1 MKQSL
6 LYFSILLLIAFTLPV
21 NAQTLPCPNISDPVC
36 GSDGVT
42 YLNSCYAE
50 AAGITEYTTGV
61 CFGFC
66 VIPQNFSDPN
76 LCDPTFDPVCGC
88 NGVTYLNSCVAQA
101 NGLSNFSFG
110 ICDDIC
116 LDPEY
121 VPVATGAIIDDDG
134 VITLDC
140 PNDLDPVCGCNGITY
155 TNECIAEAS
164 GVTFYTFGPCGTG
177 GCVLPGEMDL
187 EAACSQTYDPVC
199 GCNDITY
206 INSCFAEAAG
216 IQDFTTGVCGIN
228 SSWCET
234 AQPLRCGDFLF
245 NETTIGE
252 ENNISSYS
260 ECLSGATLLGPDKI
274 YIINKTIVGDL
285 QIGME
290 ILTPDTDLDLFLL
303 AGECSQVTCIAS
315 STTNNLETNNEGI
328 VIPNAPLGTYYLVVD
343 SQFGSIAG
351 SYNLELSCG
360 YLACADAIPLNC
372 NSTYTGTNANG
383 SDNVSSYSCSDNVL
397 NVENNGPEVVH
408 SFTTTESGMV
418 SIQLMDLTAN
428 LELFLL
434 SSCNVGSCLAFSQ
447 NGSLGDEMIN
457 INVLPGTYY
466 IVVEGFNGAVSDYT
480 LQLSCTS
487 SCDIMFENLEIGASD
502 CGENNGKIVG
512 TISGGEPSYL
522 LSWQGQVS
530 GSVFSSSQDF
540 EISDLPT
547 GEYTIRTTDSRGC
560 ISEEAIFVDSEGDLL
575 IELDSIDAVCDG
587 VGAINVTINQGQGD
601 YLINIS
607 GPIITNITT
616 ADTFYTIGNLEPG
629 DYNLFVTDG
638 EGCSDLK
645 TITVNRSPGD
655 FSIAINPEDAP
666 CSQLGAVAISAENGT
681 APFNV
686 VVTGPV
692 SGSTLSELDDFSV
705 ENLSP
710 GQYDLI
716 VEDAAGC
723 IIESSF
729 EIQILDNLDAQ
740 VDALDGACG
749 EEGAI
754 AVSISAG
761 QPPFSIEYTGPDEGS
776 FNTGQTQFIID
787 DLSAGNYAI
796 SIFDNNNCDLSLNTI
811 LEESFDIT
819 FDVGAIEGLCGAL
832 GALIV
837 DVETGTP
844 PFSLVWNGASQGVAQ
859 FAGDTYIIQDLNP
872 GFYSVSISDS
882 QDCGTIGIYEVEN
895 QPAVNFIA
903 NAVPGACNTVGDIS
917 LQILTG
923 AAPYSISWTGPENGS
938 SFSTQSLVEIFDV
951 PSGTYSF
958 TISDANS
965 CSRVEEVELE
975 ATSTVAFSETIIASE
990 CGGTSTVEVEVNTG
1004 VPPLDVSWDGP
1015 ASGQELI
1022 QDTFLVIPDLP
1033 DGLYVFEIMDA
1044 EGCSTQENIQIENPN
1059 LVFDII
1065 AFSVPGLCD
1074 QLGNIQIGLQNG
1086 EGPYQIAWEGPQSGV
1101 GNSNSP
1107 NFQIPGLLSG
1117 IYTIRVESSEA
1128 CTAEIEI
1135 ELINEEDNL
1144 ELNVSPDIAVCG
1156 ELGGFSLALENGN
1169 SPYLVNWDG
1178 PESGSQIFFSNN
1190 ISLSDLPSGL
1200 YSFSITDVNGCAT
1213 EGEATLNNV
1222 ENNIEIIANSDAPA
1236 CAALAVVDLSIL
1248 GGQPSYELS
1257 WDGPLNGLI
1266 FTDLDELSISSLPI
1280 GFYTFVVSD
1289 ALGCIDSVSL
1299 PVGDFNGVLDLEVEG
1314 LGSSCDTLGGI
1325 QVQFEEGISNYV
1337 VNWTGPVDGTDTID
1351 TTEYFIDSLPTG
1363 IYIVEVTDNDGC
1375 SNSGEVQLTNEDN
1388 SPIISTEVIVGE
1400 CGVLGSVVVL
1410 IEDET
1415 QTYDISWDGPS
1426 PGTAM
1431 DTQDQYTITDLE
1443 SGDYVITISN
1453 DFNCVAIDSVSVP
1466 EGTPGISLTATPQA
1480 GSCGELGRITVEITG
1495 GVAPATLKY
1504 DGPSADTIPLTDS
1517 VIVLLDLD
1525 EGTYTFV
1532 VEDANSCS
1540 DTLEVVLEESTEA
1553 LGFELNPTNGQ
1564 CEAPGL
1570 IEVDIQSGTGPFNI
1584 IWTGEITD
1592 SVLSTD
1598 PFFIIED
1605 LEVGTYEVTITDMN
1619 GCTNTLS
1626 TEIINIGS
1634 VPTLTATPNPIVCG
1648 EEGSIDIQIE
1658 GTTATYQVNWAGQE
1672 EGSATVEG
1680 TTYTIDSLSAGI
1692 YLIIISDEN
1701 DCEDSELLTILE
1713 ESAAVDFDGMANEG
1727 VCDQPGSISLTITN
1741 GVAPFSIVWDGLV
1754 AGSDNT
1760 SETSYTIEDLLEGG
1774 YVVTIEDA
1782 NGCTAQQSFTLLSE
1796 SNPLE
1801 VMLTE
1806 MPGTCGDPGSILV
1819 EITGGDPDYNI
1830 SWIGAESG
1838 AVDTSSA
1845 SYEIPGLPGGD
1856 YLIQVTEAGGCDFIV
1871 NTTLAEPGP
1880 NLNFELFVEDG
1891 VCGQPGAIGV
1901 ILESADEEYEV
1912 SWTGPDSGMQLV
1924 MMDTFI
1930 INDLVAGD
1938 YSISVINADSCT
1950 DTQTATLLV
1959 SPELLFETNIAGG
1972 NCDEGG
1978 SIEITFTSGTPDY
1991 SISWMGPIAGDT
2003 TVTGSD
2009 LELTNLPA
2017 GDYSVTVSD
2026 ANACTMTFMLTLE
2039 NEDEIPT
2046 FLTTVDNGICGTL
2059 GAINLA
2065 IQAGTPPYTIAW
2077 SGPESGEF
2085 TSPNPTQVIE
2095 DLSEGA
2101 YVISVTDSNG
2111 CSDTNEV
2118 DVATGDM
2125 VAFSVSGQSG
2135 NCDDVGSIQII
2146 IEAGTPDFTVN
2157 WSGPVEGDSVLSQTI
2172 FNIPNL
2178 PVGVYSVEII
2188 DADGCT
2194 TSVETE
2200 VESLDANLELGVE
2213 IENGLCGELGQISL
2227 SIQDGTPEFAI
2238 EWEGPVSG
2246 SITSGDANFVIG
2258 NLPGG
2263 IYIISVT
2270 DGVGCVYSEAVTVVA
2285 SPEVSFT
2292 AIENNGD
2299 CLSEASISIEI
2310 SQGSPG
2316 YTISWQGPEN
2326 GVFETM
2332 ENSYLIENLPS
2343 GTYEIEIVDG
2353 GGCVSSEQATVQNIE
2368 NNLSLSSM
2376 VIDGA
2381 CGNLGSIELTVD
2393 NGQPPYSLNWS
2404 GITAGSDVS
2413 GNGNFEIED
2422 LIDGLYDIEIVD
2434 NLGCVISESLT
2445 VNSGEEL
2452 QFSTTFNNVGCLA
2465 LGEIQIN
2472 ITQGT
2477 PGYMISWTGPNEG
2490 AVTTDDSSYTIANLP
2505 GGNYFVVVESSDG
2518 CVLTETV
2525 IIVDEGNTLDVQA
2538 IGIDGAC
2545 GESGTIELAISGGTS
2560 DYSINWNGPSSGLD
2574 VSTDGLFT
2582 IPDLPSGV
2590 YELDIRDAQQC
2601 ITSTT
2606 VEITNGVLMLDATIE
2621 TIESECGDELGAIS
2635 LSIAEGMPSY
2645 QLSWDGPIGGA
2656 VSFNTTDFTIINL
2669 PEGLYTVI
2677 LTDAGD
2683 CVLEQEVEISLFDNS
2698 PVASFSFEEDAL
2710 TVYFENTSTDGSYL
2724 WNFGDGSTSTEAN
2737 PTHVYCDDGFFPIV
2751 LTVTNDCGENVSTSF
2766 VNLSIP
2772 DTTTVLDIGQAFGTT
2787 MEIVSLPVSIRN
2799 LSTDALTALSGSL
2812 VVADST
2818 VAQII
2823 GLTPGVIDPM
2833 FDAAT
2838 NTFSWSADLPGV
2850 GVVENDF
2857 LFFIDVLLTGDPSTT
2872 SNILL
2877 LGDPNP
2883 IVLEGVV
2890 NGVSTSLSRAALK
2903 GDVTVVNIGSVAG
2916 QVRTFLGAG
2925 INGAEV
2931 TFNGITEPAFA
2942 KDTTDTN
2949 GAYEFPSVLFGES
2962 YEVSAVKDTNDANG
2976 LSTYALFLGQQF
2988 ILGMDP
2994 QLIFSP
3000 YQIIAGNANC
3010 DDSFSTI
3017 DLFITQQLI
3026 IGEMDNFGDCP
3037 SWVFLPEDYNLPF
3050 DYTATNVFPYPA
3062 IDTIFPLDNS
3072 GVNIIGVKVGDI
3084 LGQADPNQ
3092 VQGEEEVVIRS
3103 DDKLHLNIENLSV
3116 PPGEEF
3122 VLHFTSSDFEQMASY
3137 QFGLFFDTEK
3147 MSFIGMES
3155 PTAESLEST
3164 VIGTSRAAEGQ
3175 LQFSWFSANGLGV
3188 DADITTGLFS
3198 LRFYANEYID
3208 EIASFIR
3215 LSADHMRI
3223 ESYDVLGTPHEL
3235 VLEAVE
3241 SSTSIAEVENAQF
3254 KLFQNRPNPFGETT
3268 LIGFELPE
3276 AMWATIRIRNHLGE
3290 EVAQFSNYY
3299 ARGYNELK
3307 LEALHLSAGLYYYSL
3322 EAGDYST
3329 SRKMVLIPR

>member
-1 MKQSL
+1 MKRPL
-6 LYFSILLLIAFTLPV
+6 LYFSILLLSTFVVSV

-66 VIPQNFSDPN
+66 VIPQNFSDPD

-110 ICDDIC
+110 ICDNIC
-116 LDPEY
+116 LDSEY
-121 VPVATGAIIDDDG
+121 IPVASGAIIDEEG
-134 VITLDC
+134 IITLDC
-140 PNDLDPVCGCNGITY
+140 PNNLDPVCGCNGITY

-164 GVTFYTFGPCGTG
+164 GVTFYTSGPCGTG
-177 GCVLPGEMDL
+177 GCVLPGDMDL

-216 IQDFTTGVCGIN
+216 IQDYTPGVCGIN

-252 ENNISSYS
+252 DNNISSYS

-290 ILTPDTDLDLFLL
+290 ILTPDIDLDLFLL
-303 AGECSQVTCIAS
+303 SGECNQVNCIAS
-315 STTNNLETNNEGI
+315 STTNNQETNNEGI

-343 SQFGSIAG
+343 SQFGNLQG

-360 YLACADAIPLNC
+360 YLACSDAIPLNC
-372 NSTYTGTNANG
+372 NSVYSGTNANG

-408 SFTTTESGMV
+408 SFTTTETGMV

-434 SSCNVGSCLAFSQ
+434 NSCDVGSCLAFSQ

-457 INVLPGTYY
+457 IDVVPGTYY

-480 LQLSCTS
+480 LLLSCTS
-487 SCDIMFENLEIGASD
+487 SCDIMFDNLEIGASD
-502 CGENNGKIVG
+502 CGENNGKISG

-522 LSWQGQVS
+522 LAWQGPVS
-530 GSVFSSSQDF
+530 GSVFSSSQSF
-540 EISDLPT
+540 EITDLPT

-560 ISEEAIFVDSEGDLL
+560 ISEEEIFVDSEGDLF

-587 VGAINVTINQGQGD
+587 VGAINVMINQGQGD
-601 YLINIS
+601 YQINIS
-607 GPIITNITT
+607 GPIFTNITT
-616 ADTFYTIGNLEPG
+616 PDTFYTIGNLLPG
-629 DYNLFVTDG
+629 DYNLFVTDA

-645 TITVNRSPGD
+645 TITVNQSPGD
-655 FSIAINPEDAP
+655 FAIEVIPEDAP
-666 CSQLGAVAISAENGT
+666 CSQLGKVVVNAENGT

-692 SGSTLSELDDFSV
+692 SGSTMSQLNTFEVDD
-705 ENLSP
+705 LSP

-729 EIQILDNLDAQ
+729 EIQIVDNLDVQ
-740 VDALDGACG
+740 LDALDGSCG
-749 EEGAI
+749 EDGAI
-754 AVSISAG
+754 IVSVSAG
-761 QPPFSIEYTGPDEGS
+761 QAPFSIQYDGPESGS
-776 FNTGQTQFIID
+776 FNIAQTQFIID
-787 DLSAGNYAI
+787 DLQAGNY
-796 SIFDNNNCDLSLNTI
+796 SITVFDDNNCDLSLNAI
-811 LEESFDIT
+811 LQESFDISL
-819 FDVGAIEGLCGAL
+819 DVGPIEGICGAL
-832 GALIV
+832 GAIIV
-837 DVETGTP
+837 QVETGTP
-844 PFSLVWNGASQGVAQ
+844 PFSLAWNGADQGVAQ
-859 FAGDTYIIQDLNP
+859 FTNNNYIIQDLNP
-872 GFYSVSISDS
+872 GFYSISVSDS
-882 QDCGTIGIYEVEN
+882 EGCGTIGIYEVEN

-903 NAVPGACNTVGDIS
+903 NAEPGACNTVGDIS

-923 AAPYSISWTGPENGS
+923 AAPYSISWTGPEAGNT
-938 SFSTQSLVEIFDV
+938 FSTQSLVEIFDV
-951 PSGTYSF
+951 PSGTYAI

-965 CSRVEEVELE
+965 CSRVEVVELE
-975 ATSTVAFSETIIASE
+975 ATSTVSFSETIIASE
-990 CGGTSTVEVEVNTG
+990 CGGTSTIEIEVNTG
-1004 VPPLDVSWDGP
+1004 FPPLNVRWDGP
-1015 ASGQELI
+1015 TSGQEVFA
-1022 QDTFLVIPDLP
+1022 DTFLVIPDLP
-1033 DGLYVFEIMDA
+1033 DGLYTIEITDV
-1044 EGCSTQENIQIENPN
+1044 EGCSNQEDIQVENTNP
-1059 LVFDII
+1059 VFDII
-1065 AFSVPGLCD
+1065 AFPVPGLCG

-1086 EGPYQIAWEGPQSGV
+1086 DGPYKIRWEGPQSGI

-1117 IYTIRVESSEA
+1117 IYTISAESAAA
-1128 CTAEIEI
+1128 CITEIEI
-1135 ELINEEDNL
+1135 ELINQEDDL

-1156 ELGGFSLALENGN
+1156 ELGGFNFSLENGN
-1169 SPYLVNWDG
+1169 SPYLLNWDG

-1190 ISLSDLPSGL
+1190 ISLNNLTSGS
-1200 YSFSITDVNGCAT
+1200 YSFTVTDVNGCTT
-1213 EGEATLNNV
+1213 EGEATLNNI
-1222 ENNIEIIANSDAPA
+1222 ENNIEIIADSDAPA
-1236 CAALAVVDLSIL
+1236 CAALAVVNLNIL

-1266 FTDLDELSISSLPI
+1266 FTDMDELSISSLPI

-1314 LGSSCDTLGGI
+1314 LGSTCDTLGGI

-1375 SNSGEVQLTNEDN
+1375 SNSGEVELINEDN
-1388 SPIISTEVIVGE
+1388 TPIISTEAIIGE
-1400 CGVLGSVVVL
+1400 CGVLGSVAIV
-1410 IEDET
+1410 IEDVD

-1426 PGTAM
+1426 PGAVM
-1431 DTQDQYTITDLE
+1431 GVPNEYTITGLE
-1443 SGDYVITISN
+1443 SGDYIVMVVN
-1453 DFNCVAIDSVSVP
+1453 DFDCIAIDSVSIG
-1466 EGTPGISLTATPQA
+1466 EGTPGISLSAIPQA
-1480 GSCGELGRITVEITG
+1480 GSCGELGRISIEING
-1495 GVAPATLKY
+1495 GVEPITLKY
-1504 DGPSADTIPLTDS
+1504 DGPSADTIPLIDTE
-1517 VIVLLDLD
+1517 IVLMNLE

-1532 VEDANSCS
+1532 VEDSNSCS
-1540 DTLEVVLEESTEA
+1540 DTLEVILEESTEA
-1553 LGFELNPTNGQ
+1553 LGFELNPTNGR

-1570 IEVDIQSGTGPFNI
+1570 IEIDIQSGTGPFNI
-1584 IWTGEITD
+1584 VWTGEVTD
-1592 SVLSTD
+1592 SVMSAD

-1605 LEVGTYEVTITDMN
+1605 LSVGTYMITITDTN

-1626 TEIINIGS
+1626 TEIINVGII
-1634 VPTLTATPNPIVCG
+1634 PTLTATPNPIVCG

-1658 GTTATYQVNWAGQE
+1658 GTTESYQINWAGQE
-1672 EGSATVEG
+1672 EGSATIEG

-1692 YLIIISDEN
+1692 YLVIISDEN
-1701 DCEDSELLTILE
+1701 DCEDSQLVNIIE
-1713 ESAAVDFDGMANEG
+1713 ESVAVSFDGMANEG
-1727 VCDQPGSISLTITN
+1727 VCDQPGSISLNITS
-1741 GVAPFSIVWDGLV
+1741 GLAPFSIVWDGLV
-1754 AGSDNT
+1754 AGSDNI
-1760 SETSYTIEDLLEGG
+1760 SEASYTIEDILEGG

-1801 VMLTE
+1801 VVVTE
-1806 MPGTCGDPGSILV
+1806 MPGTCGDLGSILV

-1838 AVDTSSA
+1838 AVDTTST
-1845 SYEIPGLPGGD
+1845 SYEITGLSGGD
-1856 YLIQVTEAGGCDFIV
+1856 YLIQITEAGGCDFIV
-1871 NTTLAEPGP
+1871 TTTLAEPSP
-1880 NLNFELFVEDG
+1880 DLEFELFVEDEN
-1891 VCGQPGAIGV
+1891 CGQTGAIGV
-1901 ILESADEEYEV
+1901 VFENGDEEYEL
-1912 SWTGPDSGMQLV
+1912 SWMGPDSGMQLV
-1924 MMDTFI
+1924 MADTFM

-1938 YSISVINADSCT
+1938 YSISVMNSDSCVA
-1950 DTQTATLLV
+1950 TQITTLSV
-1959 SPELLFETNIAGG
+1959 SPDLLIETTISSG

-1978 SIEITFTSGTPDY
+1978 AIEILFLSGTPDY
-1991 SISWMGPIAGDT
+1991 SISWSGPVAGDT
-2003 TVTGSD
+2003 TIAVNELD
-2009 LELTNLPA
+2009 LTNLPSGA
-2017 GDYSVTVSD
+2017 YDISISD
-2026 ANACTMTFMLTLE
+2026 ANTCDMVFTLTLE
-2039 NEDEIPT
+2039 NEEDIPT
-2046 FLTTVDNGICGTL
+2046 FLLTVDDGICGAL

-2077 SGPESGEF
+2077 TGPESGEF
-2085 TSPNPTQVIE
+2085 TSPNPTQIIE
-2095 DLSEGA
+2095 DLSEGI
-2101 YVISVTDSNG
+2101 YTITVTDSNG
-2111 CSDTNEV
+2111 CSDTNEANV
-2118 DVATGDM
+2118 ETGDM

-2135 NCDDVGSIQII
+2135 NCDDLGSIQII
-2146 IEAGTPDFTVN
+2146 IETGTPDFTVS
-2157 WSGPVEGDSVLSQTI
+2157 WSGPVEGDSLLNQTI

-2178 PVGVYSVEII
+2178 PVGVYSIEVV

-2200 VESLDANLELGVE
+2200 VESLDATLELGVE
-2213 IENGLCGELGQISL
+2213 IENGLCGELGEISL
-2227 SIQDGTPEFAI
+2227 AIQDGMPEFAI

-2246 SITSGDANFVIG
+2246 SISSSDANFVIG

-2263 IYIISVT
+2263 IYIITVT
-2270 DGVGCVYSEAVTVVA
+2270 DGIGCVYSEVFDVIA
-2285 SPEVSFT
+2285 SPAVSFT
-2292 AIENNGD
+2292 AVENNGD

-2310 SQGSPG
+2310 SEGSPN
-2316 YTISWQGPEN
+2316 YTISWSGPEN
-2326 GVFETM
+2326 GILETT
-2332 ENSYLIENLPS
+2332 ENTFLIESLPS
-2343 GTYEIEIVDG
+2343 GIYNIEIVDG
-2353 GGCVSSEQATVQNIE
+2353 SGCVSNEQASVQNIE
-2368 NNLSLSSM
+2368 NNLTLSSM
-2376 VIDGA
+2376 AIDGV
-2381 CGNLGSIELTVD
+2381 CGNLGSIELSVE
-2393 NGQPPYSLNWS
+2393 NGQAPYSLNWS
-2404 GITAGSDVS
+2404 GITAGTDVS
-2413 GNGNFEIED
+2413 GNGDFEIED
-2422 LIDGLYDIEIVD
+2422 LPDGIYSIEVVD

-2445 VNSGEEL
+2445 VSSGEEL
-2452 QFSTTFNNVGCLA
+2452 QFSTTVNNVGCLA
-2465 LGEIQIN
+2465 LGEIQVN
-2472 ITQGT
+2472 ISQGT
-2477 PGYMISWTGPNEG
+2477 PGYTISWTGPNEG
-2490 AVTTDDSSYTIANLP
+2490 SVDTDESTYTIANLP
-2505 GGNYFVVVESSDG
+2505 GGNYFVVVESIDG

-2574 VSTDGLFT
+2574 VSSDGLFT

-2669 PEGLYTVI
+2669 PEGLYTVV

-2683 CVLEQEVEISLFDNS
+2683 CILEQEVEISLFDNS

-2710 TVYFENTSTDGSYL
+2710 TVYFENSSTDGAYL
-2724 WNFGDGSTSTEAN
+2724 WNFGDGTSSTEAN
-2737 PTHVYCDDGFFPIV
+2737 PVHVYCEEGFFPIV

-2787 MEIVSLPVSIRN
+2787 NEIVSLPVSIRN
-2799 LSTDALTALSGSL
+2799 LNTDALTALSGSL
-2812 VVADST
+2812 VVSEST

-2823 GLTPGVIDPM
+2823 GITPGIIDPM

-2838 NTFSWSADLPGV
+2838 TSFSWSADLPGI
-2850 GVVENDF
+2850 GVAENDF
-2857 LFFIDVLLTGDPSTT
+2857 LFFIDILLTGDPSTS

-2883 IVLEGVV
+2883 IVLEGLV
-2890 NGVSTSLSRAALK
+2890 NGESTALSRAALK
-2903 GDVTVVNIGSVAG
+2903 GDVTVVNVGAVAG

-2949 GAYEFPSVLFGES
+2949 GSYEFPSVLFGES

-3026 IGEMDNFGDCP
+3026 VGEMDDFGDCP
-3037 SWVFLPEDYNLPF
+3037 SWVFLPEDHNLPF

-3103 DDKLHLNIENLSV
+3103 DDKLHLNHENLSV

-3122 VLHFTSSDFEQMASY
+3122 VLHFTSSDFEQMVSY
-3137 QFGLFFDTEK
+3137 QFGLFFDTAK
-3147 MSFIGMES
+3147 MSFVGME
-3155 PTAESLEST
+3155 TAAAEGLAST
-3164 VIGTSRAAEGQ
+3164 VVGTSKTAEGQ
-3175 LQFSWFSANGLGV
+3175 LQFSWFSANGLGL
-3188 DADITTGLFS
+3188 DAAATTTLFS

-3208 EIASFIR
+3208 EIAAFIR

-3223 ESYDVLGTPHEL
+3223 ESYDVFGTPHEL
-3235 VLEAVE
+3235 VLAPLE
-3241 SSTSIAEVENAQF
+3241 SSTSTIELGATPF
-3254 KLFQNRPNPFGETT
+3254 KLFQNRPNPFDETT
-3268 LIGFELPE
+3268 VIGFELPE
-3276 AMWATIRIRNHLGE
+3276 AIWATIRIRNHLGE
-3290 EVAQFSNYY
+3290 EVAQFSNHY
-3299 ARGYNELK
+3299 AKGYNEWR
-3307 LEALHLSAGLYYYSL
+3307 LEALNLSAGLYYYSL
-3322 EAGDYST
+3322 EAGDFSAT
-3329 SRKMVLIPR
+3329 RKMVLIPR